1 MVKKGYTVDFG
12 VNNCKIRKDGNVVGI
27 AERKLGL
34 WVLKGTT
41 SSPDYQSAHITTTLL
56 HMWHKCLGYAMTWSI
71 RKLSDQSI
79 VTGLEITNEE
89 TTDTDEHCI
98 PCLKGKTTRNVIP
111 KKSDVKN
118 PKRLH
123 RVFSD
128 VCGPFDVEGYS

>member
-1 MVKKGYTVDFG
+1 M
-12 VNNCKIRKDGNVVGI
+12 
-27 AERKLGL
+27 

-41 SSPDYQSAHITTTLL
+41 LSLDYQFTYITTTSL
-56 HMWHKCLGYAMTWSI
+56 HMWHKHLEHAMTRSI

-79 VTGLEITNEE
+79 VMGLEITNEE

-98 PCLKGKTTRNVIP
+98 PCLKGKTTHNVIS
-111 KKSDVKN
+111 KKSDIEN

-128 VCGPFDVEGYS
+128 VCGPFDVEY